1 MNPADSFYY
10 HSPGK
15 VSKKDKVL
23 KNLYKPKVSV
33 ISKTL
38 LSGKDLGVG
47 NQPSDV
53 IHYIMKNEDS
63 QRQSSELTKSV
74 LHLN

>member
-1 MNPADSFYY
+1 MNPADPFYF

-15 VSKKDKVL
+15 ASKKDKVL

-33 ISKTL
+33 IQKTL

-47 NQPSDV
+47 NEPNDV
-53 IHYIMKNEDS
+53 NHYVMKNEDS
-63 QRQSSELTKSV
+63 YR
-74 LHLN
+74 